1 MGLFKFIDS
10 ISDGLD
16 KLMDKIE
23 NSIDQFGNFL
33 DDKIGKKLVTNQQ
46 HISSTLSGQRS
57 NIGKQVNDDVK
68 TLISKGSQP
77 DGVTKFVD
85 SDFEKELM
93 ESLSYLGIQLPINT
107 TDNTKIQTTNEDE
120 DYDYDMLTEED
131 EYGEF
136 IEEDEEDEN
145 QDFLNLILGG

>member
-10 ISDGLD
+10 ISDGID

-33 DDKIGKKLVTNQQ
+33 DDKIGKRLVTNQQ

-107 TDNTKIQTTNEDE
+107 TDEDE
-120 DYDYDMLTEED
+120 DDNYDYDMLTEED
-131 EYGEF
+131 
-136 IEEDEEDEN
+136 EDEN

>member
-1 MGLFKFIDS
+1 
-10 ISDGLD
+10 
-16 KLMDKIE
+16 
-23 NSIDQFGNFL
+23 
-33 DDKIGKKLVTNQQ
+33 
-46 HISSTLSGQRS
+46 
-57 NIGKQVNDDVK
+57 
-68 TLISKGSQP
+68 
-77 DGVTKFVD
+77 VTKFVD